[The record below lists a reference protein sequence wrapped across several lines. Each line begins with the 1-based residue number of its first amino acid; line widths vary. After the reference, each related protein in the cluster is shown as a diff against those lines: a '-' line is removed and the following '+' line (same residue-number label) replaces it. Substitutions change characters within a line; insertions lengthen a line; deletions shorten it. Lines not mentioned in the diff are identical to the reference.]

1 MKLFQDK
8 CSFSLEFWL
17 YLLNCYLIVNNE
29 LFPMLAPDFCH
40 IFLTHCYLYFMH
52 LCWNGYSMFVLP
64 YCLFTCLYLCI
75 LSQAND
81 GSFMEEPGSGAVA
94 TVGEKQVAVGTLDWI
109 RRYKWASYSSAMPYA
124 KFTNNVDTFN
134 CLFFPLYLMSTMQ
147 IGLEHYGNY
156 LLFCSSILAM
166 ASMIVCCV
174 NGSLFPS

>member
-1 MKLFQDK
+1 M
-8 CSFSLEFWL
+8 LEWVFH
-17 YLLNCYLIVNNE
+17 V
-29 LFPMLAPDFCH
+29 
-40 IFLTHCYLYFMH
+40 
-52 LCWNGYSMFVLP
+52 SVLP
-64 YCLFTCLYLCI
+64 YCLFTCVKLD
-75 LSQAND
+75 LSDCLAFTCVFCNRQMMDPSWKNQD
-81 GSFMEEPGSGAVA
+81 LVLWLPLVRNRLLLEHWIGLE
-94 TVGEKQVAVGTLDWI
+94 GTN
-109 RRYKWASYSSAMPYA
+109 STAMPYA